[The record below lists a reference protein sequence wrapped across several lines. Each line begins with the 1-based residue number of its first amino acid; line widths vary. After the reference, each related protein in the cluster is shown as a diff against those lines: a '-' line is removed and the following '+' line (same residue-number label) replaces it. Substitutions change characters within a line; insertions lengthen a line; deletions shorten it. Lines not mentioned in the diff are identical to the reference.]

1 MITFSI
7 KNQKKKNIL
16 QAFLKEHILT
26 EKEIEEGQIWNR
38 NYPYSIVF
46 EPSQE
51 GIEIIENLP
60 YHVIVSFQV
69 HTNGQCFAV
78 IRKPL

>member
-7 KNQKKKNIL
+7 KQQKKKNIL

-26 EKEIEEGQIWNR
+26 QEEIDKGQIWNR

-46 EPSQE
+46 EPSHE
-51 GIEIIENLP
+51 GTEIIENLP
-60 YHVIVSFQV
+60 YHVLVSFQV
-69 HTNGQCFAV
+69 HTNGQCYAV